1 MPPQARSPRSP
12 RTLTSAAWT
21 TPTWPCSAACSC
33 SAPRSPATR
42 LCGSA
47 CTPRIPATRSAGN
60 GGLVLATL
68 ADHGQAGFFEELA
81 ARDDLACC
89 ETITWHLRE
98 ARSQSTDSSYPGL
111 PPRQLLHLLSRA
123 DARLV
128 RHDHDLLEVVIAQ
141 LGELQREITELRH
154 YRFLWDSPGPGGT
167 PKSED
172 TISDWV
178 SLRLQAR
185 LQEAFFQR
193 EAHVSSKGQGIGTR
207 IDIEATATTAT
218 HPPGK
223 AVVIAEAKLVTNKH
237 LMTAMHSQLVQQ
249 YMLPKGAH
257 HGIYLV
263 YWTDP
268 GQRTKGRRDRDQLL

>member
-1 MPPQARSPRSP
+1 MR
-12 RTLTSAAWT
+12 LGVH
-21 TPTWPCSAACSC
+21 TPDPGYQV
-33 SAPRSPATR
+33 RR
-42 LCGSA
+42 QRG
-47 CTPRIPATRSAGN
+47 I
-60 GGLVLATL
+60 VLATL

-81 ARDDLACC
+81 ARHDPAGH

-98 ARSQSTDSSYPGL
+98 ARSRATDSSYPGL

-178 SLRLQAR
+178 SQRLQAR

-223 AVVIAEAKLVTNKH
+223 ALVIAEAKLITNKH

-249 YMLPKGAH
+249 YMLPKGVH
-257 HGIYLV
+257 QGIYLV

-268 GQRTKGRRDRDQLL
+268 GQRSERPTRPGQARQSAHGTGSPGS